1 MARQTLPIDQI
12 QDPPF
17 LRTLLQT
24 PRFAWLW
31 TIVRL
36 YVGWSWL
43 SAGWGKL
50 SNPAWM
56 QTGAAVKGFWTQ
68 AVTVSEDGASVIE
81 YEWFRSFLQFLLDGN
96 HYTWM
101 SKLIVFGEVF
111 VGLGLILG
119 AFVGFA
125 AFFGG
130 LMNFNFMLAGSASTN
145 PVLFF
150 LSILLVLAWKVAGYY
165 GIDRW
170 LLPMLGTPWQRPI
183 DSLKV
188 DHQV

>member
-1 MARQTLPIDQI
+1 
-12 QDPPF
+12 
-17 LRTLLQT
+17 
-24 PRFAWLW
+24 
-31 TIVRL
+31 
-36 YVGWSWL
+36 
-43 SAGWGKL
+43 
-50 SNPAWM
+50 M

-150 LSILLVLAWKVAGYY
+150 LSILLVLDWKVAG
-165 GIDRW
+165 
-170 LLPMLGTPWQRPI
+170 
-183 DSLKV
+183 
-188 DHQV
+188 